1 MREDDEFV
9 RAFEACTLPK
19 AQFTHAAHVRAAWW
33 YLQHYPLGDAIDRF
47 RATLQAYAAS
57 LGASGKYHETITIAW
72 LLLIAER
79 LDAGARPLTWREF
92 ADRHPEL
99 FGAPSLVNR
108 YYAEATLK
116 SARARTSFVMPDA
129 GLAGVPPAS

>member
-33 YLQHYPLGDAIDRF
+33 YLLHYPLGEAMDRF
-47 RATLQAYAAS
+47 RATLRAYAAS
-57 LGASGKYHETITIAW
+57 LGASGKYHETLTIAW

-79 LDAGARPLTWREF
+79 LDDDTRALEWRAF

-99 FGAPSLVNR
+99 FGAPPLVSR
-108 YYAEATLK
+108 YYTNATLT
-116 SARARTSFVMPDA
+116 SARARRTFVMPDA
-129 GLAGVPPAS
+129 GLPGTLSA

>member
-1 MREDDEFV
+1 MQDDDAFV
-9 RAFEACTLPK
+9 AAFEARTLPK

-57 LGASGKYHETITIAW
+57 LGATGKYHETVTIAW

-79 LDAGARPLTWREF
+79 LDAGARPLSWREF
-92 ADRHPEL
+92 ADRHPDL
-99 FGAPSLVNR
+99 FGTPSLVHR
-108 YYAEATLK
+108 YYTEATLT

-129 GLAGVPPAS
+129 GIAGAPSA